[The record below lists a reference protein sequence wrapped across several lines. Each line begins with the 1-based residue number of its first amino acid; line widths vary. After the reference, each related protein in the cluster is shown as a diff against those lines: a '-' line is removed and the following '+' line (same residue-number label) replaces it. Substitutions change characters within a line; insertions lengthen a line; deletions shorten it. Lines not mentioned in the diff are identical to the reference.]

1 MLTVDRL
8 QLFET
13 LQMTILRELKSLGEK
28 MHSAE
33 FQYVRK
39 STETEEIGIR
49 RELLEQLAHY
59 RERDCQILA
68 TTTGPHRDDWTLSID
83 GRDIVSFASR
93 GQQRAAILAL
103 LLLQA
108 SFLELRK
115 GEKPVLLL
123 DDIFSEFDEKHRE
136 AVLKTLSK
144 NQVII
149 TSIELDE
156 KLREKAHVLACPL
169 SS

>member
-1 MLTVDRL
+1 MLFRSV
-8 QLFET
+8 
-13 LQMTILRELKSLGEK
+13 
-28 MHSAE
+28 HSAE
-33 FQYVRK
+33 FTYLRK
-39 STETEEIGIR
+39 TEGNEETTIR
-49 RELLEQLAHY
+49 KELLEQLLHY
-59 RERDCQILA
+59 RERDCIIIA
-68 TTTGPHRDDWTLSID
+68 TSTGPHRDDWTLSID
-83 GRDIVSFASR
+83 GRTIESFASR

-123 DDIFSEFDEKHRE
+123 DDVFSEFDEKHRE
-136 AVLKTLSK
+136 AVLKTLSQ
-144 NQVII
+144 NQVIM

-156 KLREKAHVLACPL
+156 KLREKAHVLPCPI

>member
-1 MLTVDRL
+1 MQLTIV
-8 QLFET
+8 
-13 LQMTILRELKSLGEK
+13 RELKSLGEK
-28 MHSAE
+28 IQKAE
-33 FQYVRK
+33 FRYVRK
-39 STETEEIGIR
+39 TKATEEALIR
-49 RELLEQLAHY
+49 DELMEQLLHY
-59 RERDCQILA
+59 RERDCIIVA
-68 TTTGPHRDDWTLSID
+68 TTIGPHRDDWTLNID
-83 GRDIVSFASR
+83 GRGITTFASR

-123 DDIFSEFDEKHRE
+123 DDVFSEFDEKHRE

-149 TSIELDE
+149 TSIELDA
-156 KLREKAHVLACPL
+156 KLREKAHVLVCPL
-169 SS
+169 VG